1 MNDCGDN
8 TRGNGSTQLNNIDVL
23 DGFTW
28 KCYTLLLSICFWR
41 GDDERRHDHASIR
54 SDSSGVSVAV
64 GHIDGLVWSPAGC
77 CGSHRVKLFVYVCVW
92 SRWWSDRAAVTS
104 LWLRELKGLVKCWGW
119 WHSSSTCLHF
129 VLWMCVCVCVCV
141 CQRESTSQLNSR
153 FPVTMPTTRG
163 CSCWSMLSLAPSPVT
178 IASEG
183 AHTRAHTHT
192 LSLTLLQLAVG
203 ARRRGEAACC
213 AAVLAT
219 HKHRPPNTHSFITKV
234 RTQTCTYR
242 CECPGCSVLFRSVPF
257 RSVLFHSVLFC
268 SVPFCSVPFR
278 SVLFW
283 MWGVCSISVCDRR
296 GCRVRQLLLL

>member
-41 GDDERRHDHASIR
+41 GGDERRHDHASIR

-129 VLWMCVCVCVCV
+129 VLWMCVCVCVSE
-141 CQRESTSQLNSR
+141 REHLTTQQPLPGNHANHKGLFMLEHAQFGSVPRNNSQWGSSHSR
-153 FPVTMPTTRG
+153 T
-163 CSCWSMLSLAPSPVT
+163 
-178 IASEG
+178 
-183 AHTRAHTHT
+183 HTHP
-192 LSLTLLQLAVG
+192 LSHSTP
-203 ARRRGEAACC
+203 ARSG
-213 AAVLAT
+213 
-219 HKHRPPNTHSFITKV
+219 S
-234 RTQTCTYR
+234 
-242 CECPGCSVLFRSVPF
+242 
-257 RSVLFHSVLFC
+257 
-268 SVPFCSVPFR
+268 
-278 SVLFW
+278 
-283 MWGVCSISVCDRR
+283 
-296 GCRVRQLLLL
+296 